1 MRISSHR
8 RRKQQWNVPCMYWM
22 RCGHFS
28 NNWEFSSKKKAGG
41 GKAKTKQG
49 KYNLKIRIHHKLLE
63 SSIVRKKVKKSK
75 SHLRERNRGLKH
87 YRESNQDPS
96 FPLCSPLFLLL
107 FEIVKVI
114 MLAILLD
121 NEGRSYAVLSWH
133 INRLILITL
142 MTQNGYQPYKP
153 RARWK
158 RNICNKMNIIY
169 PEHRIQGW

>member
-1 MRISSHR
+1 MTSFNAGSDL
-8 RRKQQWNVPCMYWM
+8 
-22 RCGHFS
+22 G
-28 NNWEFSSKKKAGG
+28 KKLYTPRTYR
-41 GKAKTKQG
+41 TKLSDSFFIC
-49 KYNLKIRIHHKLLE
+49 YPR
-63 SSIVRKKVKKSK
+63 SSIWKKVKKSK